1 MKRSIT
7 IPLCI
12 TVACLSATP
21 ANACRYAV
29 NNEISKFGVTPDQ
42 VTKMTVSR
50 NVEAG
55 EDGRRIGS
63 TYWLTLKQCSSG
75 QLIVDTDT
83 TCRVTQI
90 YTTGAC
96 EVSGVHKC

>member
-1 MKRSIT
+1 MRLSIG

-12 TVACLSATP
+12 AVACLSASP
-21 ANACRYAV
+21 ATACRNAV
-29 NNEISKFGVTPDQ
+29 YNEIAKFGVTQDQ
-42 VTKMTVSR
+42 VSKITVSR